1 MKRRIFLAAGGVVT
15 LGGAAAAAI
24 GFGGSSGGTPR
35 RGPQLPKTTDV
46 TKTTLVDYE
55 EVDGELAY
63 GEAVPL
69 RFHGVGTVTWLP
81 AVGSRVDRGQ
91 PLFKVDNLPVPLL
104 FGELPLYRPLASG
117 VEGPDVSQLEA
128 NLQALGY
135 KGFTADAKFSAGTA
149 SAVRKWQ
156 KAIGL
161 PETGVVEPAQAVF
174 APAAARVSAHS
185 VRVGDPADGQ
195 ILSLTGVSRVVT
207 VNLQVARQRM
217 AVVGG
222 AVQVTLPD
230 GKPLAGKVESVAS
243 EATSPTGQ
251 QGQEQG
257 GGGGGGGQQAAT
269 VAVVVSIA
277 DQAALG
283 NLQRS
288 PVRVKFVA
296 EERKDVLTVPVVA
309 LVALAEGGYGVQ
321 IVEGSTSRY
330 VAVETGLFAGG
341 RVEVRGGGLQ
351 AGMKVG
357 VPK

>member
-1 MKRRIFLAAGGVVT
+1 MKRRVLIAAGGVVT
-15 LGGAAAAAI
+15 LSGAVAAAI

-35 RGPQLPKTTDV
+35 RGPQVPKTTDV
-46 TKTTLVDYE
+46 TKATLVDYE
-55 EVDGELAY
+55 EIDGELAY

-69 RFHGVGTVTWLP
+69 RFHGNGTVTWLP
-81 AVGSRVDRGQ
+81 PVGSHVDRGQ

-104 FGELPLYRPLASG
+104 FGELPMYRPLASG
-117 VEGPDVSQLEA
+117 VEGPDVAQLEA

-135 KGFTADAKFSAGTA
+135 TGFTADAKFSAGTA

-161 PETGVVEPAQAVF
+161 PETGVVEPRQAVF
-174 APAAARVSAHS
+174 GPGAARVSALS

-195 ILSLTGVSRVVT
+195 ILSLTGVSRLVT
-207 VNLQVARQRM
+207 VDLQVSRQRL
-217 AVVGG
+217 AVVGR

-230 GKPLAGKVESVAS
+230 GKTLAGKVESVAS
-243 EATSPTGQ
+243 QATAPASEQ
-251 QGQEQG
+251 QGPQQ
-257 GGGGGGGQQAAT
+257 GGGGGGQQNAT

-283 NLQRS
+283 NLQGS

-321 IVEGSTSRY
+321 VVDGSTFRY
-330 VAVETGLFAGG
+330 VAVETGMFTGG

-357 VPK
+357 VPR